1 MRHISWGGRRN
12 TRNRGKI
19 VRKIRESE
27 SRSNSRDMKGSAK
40 RRKRT
45 MKGKSRKGKYKVK
58 R

>member
-1 MRHISWGGRRN
+1 MRHISWGGRGN

-19 VRKIRESE
+19 VRKIRESK
-27 SRSNSRDMKGSAK
+27 SRNMKGSAK

-45 MKGKSRKGKYKVK
+45 MEGKSRNGKYKVK